1 LAIYIDFV
9 TAPYAAPVNSLAM
22 LFFYSGLVSP
32 FLDGTKMLF
41 GQISMVL
48 VLMGAC
54 LLTAGLIYTRRIVSA
69 LPGSSLSWN
78 FMFCLI
84 LFFLSGYLLFTF
96 EHYGLPATPITMLVS
111 MVFFGGGFFVLV
123 VTNLSFRT
131 IEQVRQLAPLERENI
146 QIKGMQ
152 RRIETILNTA
162 AEGIITFDHKGM
174 VESLNHAAE
183 RLFGYTTQEATAK
196 SIQALIPL
204 PPGPGQQQ
212 PRRTAEE
219 ATNTYIEVLK
229 EQGADIIGIHKNG
242 AAFPISITVGTTI
255 LEGAQIHTAV
265 VSDISE
271 RKQAEEN
278 RKSALTEL
286 NQIFNSA
293 ADGMCLISTEFKI
306 MRVNETYE
314 KLFGLRNRIL
324 SGQLCHEV
332 FPGPACHSDDCP
344 LSRIKAGENR
354 VEIECVKEHANGT
367 PIPIIITATP
377 FLGKDGSLI
386 GIIEDYKDITDRK
399 QLESRLHEISITDE
413 LTGLLNRR
421 GFLTM
426 AEKQL
431 LAAHGGPKQIYLL
444 YADLDNMKWIN
455 DTFGHKMGDQALIET
470 TAILKNTFRNADVVG
485 RLGGDEFVV
494 LLSET
499 SIQDRCQAIINR
511 FEEAIRQRNAAPK
524 NKEFTLQISVG
535 ISQYN
540 PTTPCSLEDLLNRAD
555 ARMYACKHSRKH
567 QSPAVVPEGNP
578 LPGDAAVDCRLAITA
593 NAAAVRSKN

>member
-1 LAIYIDFV
+1 MGA
-9 TAPYAAPVNSLAM
+9 TM
-22 LFFYSGLVSP
+22 LL
-32 FLDGTKMLF
+32 

-48 VLMGAC
+48 VLLGAC
-54 LLTAGLIYTRRIVSA
+54 LLTAGLIYTRKIVASLPCSRI
-69 LPGSSLSWN
+69 SWN
-78 FMFCLI
+78 AMFLLI
-84 LFFLSGYLLFTF
+84 HFFLAGYLLFAF
-96 EHYGLPATPITMLVS
+96 QNYGQPVTLITLLVS
-111 MVFFGGGFFVLV
+111 LIFFGGGLFVLV

-146 QIKGMQ
+146 QIRGMK

-162 AEGIITFDHKGM
+162 AEGIITFDNQGM
-174 VESLNHAAE
+174 MESLNHAAE
-183 RLFGYTTQEATAK
+183 RLFGYTTQETAAK
-196 SIQALIPL
+196 SIQSLIPM
-204 PPGPGQQQ
+204 PPVPGLKI
-212 PRRTAEE
+212 PRRTLEE
-219 ATNTYIEVLK
+219 STSIYIEVLK
-229 EQGADIIGIHKNG
+229 THGADTIGIHKNG
-242 AAFPISITVGTTI
+242 AIFPISITLGTTI

-278 RKSALTEL
+278 RKSALVEL

-293 ADGMCLISTEFKI
+293 ADGMCVISTEFEI
-306 MRVNETYE
+306 LRVNETYE
-314 KLFGLRNRIL
+314 KLFGLSNRSL
-324 SGQLCHEV
+324 AGQLCHEI
-332 FPGPACHSDDCP
+332 FPGPACHTDTCP
-344 LSRIKAGENR
+344 LTRIKAGENR

-399 QLESRLHEISITDE
+399 QLEARLHEISITDE

-421 GFLTM
+421 GFLSM

-431 LAAHGGPKQIYLL
+431 IAASGGPKQIYLL

-470 TAILKNTFRNADVVG
+470 TTLLKTTFRNADVVG

-499 SIQDRCQAIINR
+499 SIQDRCQAIISR
-511 FEEAIRQRNAAPK
+511 FEDAIRKRNISPI
-524 NKEFTLQISVG
+524 NKEFILRISVG

-540 PTTPCSLEDLLNRAD
+540 PATPCSLEDLLNRAD
-555 ARMYACKHSRKH
+555 ARMYECKHSRKNH
-567 QSPAVVPEGNP
+567 SPSVVQ
-578 LPGDAAVDCRLAITA
+578 
-593 NAAAVRSKN
+593 